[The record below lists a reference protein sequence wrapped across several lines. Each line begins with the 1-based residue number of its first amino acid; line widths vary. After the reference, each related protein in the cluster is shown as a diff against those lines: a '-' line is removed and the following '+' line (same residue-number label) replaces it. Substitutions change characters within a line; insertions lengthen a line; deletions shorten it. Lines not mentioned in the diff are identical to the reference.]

1 MLCLSAFRIVFVR
14 IFFAVCVSDGG
25 FMFLKLDSVSVV
37 KFCQF
42 FVVVVSVGLTVL
54 L

>member
-1 MLCLSAFRIVFVR
+1 MLCLSALRIVFVR
-14 IFFAVCVSDGG
+14 ILFAVCVSDGG

-37 KFCQF
+37 KFCF
-42 FVVVVSVGLTVL
+42 VVVSVGLTVL